1 MVYPQITEK
10 RMKFHPVTLLFTDQP
25 ETESKFRKQ
34 YLRDSIPQFRF
45 AFLLLTILYAGFS
58 IVDYLYIPDRLTTFL
73 LIRFGVVLPLMAI
86 TLFISYSHFFEK
98 IWQGLLSLCFVVG
111 GTGISYMLILEP
123 QNFTYY
129 GGLMLVFAAGYF
141 FIKLR
146 FLYASIAGW
155 ITLVLFVVGK
165 IIAQQTFSELL
176 VISTFFFTAMNLIGM
191 FGAYYLEY
199 YNRRNF
205 YQHLQSLEQQNLLNE
220 TFQNREKEVQER
232 TLELKQKNNRLEH
245 ELERSRIIENELIR
259 VKEKAEES
267 DRLKTAFIT
276 NLSHELRTPLNSII
290 GFAYLLSNDDIE
302 PEERQEYQRIIHQQT
317 DQMLTQINDIVEI
330 SKIESG
336 RYEIDFQEC
345 MLPEICNEL
354 VAEMRK
360 QLLPDVALVVDKESE
375 NQILPSV
382 KTDCSRL
389 KQILKQ
395 LISNA
400 IKYTQKGE
408 IRIGYAVNQRERLL
422 ELYVQDTGIGISE
435 ENRQK
440 IFKRFTKL
448 DPFAQGT
455 GLGLSICKALIEQMG
470 GIINL
475 DSSPGKGTTFRFSIP
490 YAPVETAVG

>member
-1 MVYPQITEK
+1 MLYPQTTEK
-10 RMKFHPVTLLFTDQP
+10 RMRIHPVTLLFTGQA
-25 ETESKFRKQ
+25 ETESNFRRQ
-34 YLRDSIPQFRF
+34 YFSDSIPQFRF

-58 IVDYLYIPDRLTTFL
+58 IVDYLYIPSRLTMFL
-73 LIRFGVVLPLMAI
+73 LIRFGIVLPLMAG
-86 TLFISYSHFFEK
+86 TLFFSYSKYFEK
-98 IWQGLLSLCFVVG
+98 VWQELLTVCYIVAG
-111 GTGISYMLILEP
+111 AGISYMLILEP
-123 QNFTYY
+123 ENFTYY

-155 ITLVLFVVGK
+155 IVLLAFVVGK
-165 IIAQQTFSELL
+165 VIAQQTFSELL
-176 VISTFFFTAMNLIGM
+176 VISIFFFTAMNLIGM
-191 FGAYYLEY
+191 FGSYYLEY
-199 YNRRNF
+199 YSRRNF
-205 YQHLQSLEQQNLLNE
+205 HQQLQSQQQQSLLNE
-220 TFQNREKEVQER
+220 TFKNRENEIQQR

-290 GFAYLLSNDDIE
+290 GFAYLLSDDDIE
-302 PEERQEYQRIIHQQT
+302 QKERFEYQRIIHQQT
-317 DQMLTQINDIVEI
+317 DQMLSQINDIVEI

-336 RYEIDFQEC
+336 RYEIDFVRC
-345 MLPEICNEL
+345 NPKNICQDVTET
-354 VAEMRK
+354 MRK
-360 QLLPDVALVVDKESE
+360 QLLPEVELIIDEKSE
-375 NQILPSV
+375 KQIIPDV
-382 KTDCSRL
+382 KTDCDRL
-389 KQILKQ
+389 TQILKQ

-408 IRIGYAVNQRERLL
+408 IKIGYGINQRERLL
-422 ELYVQDTGIGISE
+422 EFDVSDTGIGISE

-440 IFKRFTKL
+440 IFQRFTKL

-470 GIINL
+470 GNIDL
-475 DSSPGKGTTFRFSIP
+475 ESSPGNGTTFRFSIP
-490 YAPVETAVG
+490 YAPVEMTVS